1 MKIIKDNRFTSVE
14 VEVHFI
20 AELSNKLSIRNI
32 VKDLIVDSSLKYN
45 SKQKMR
51 IKLDDMYGATLKASS
66 KVVGKLHDIC
76 FSGNVIHDDYTI
88 NHEKNIQEYLDFFK
102 EILYFPFFTE
112 EKLEELKIKY
122 IHRLERSKED
132 VQSYS
137 MKEAIKNSV
146 SNSILN
152 IDPYGDIEK
161 IKDITLE
168 DVKKEYQ
175 NMIKQD
181 VIRVIV
187 AGKVENIDF
196 IQDRDSMPMA
206 SYLNLKGSL
215 KIETV
220 KKNSDQSFVNIVF
233 NINQIQSEKS
243 FFVGTIA
250 NMILGGMDGLLF
262 RNIREKLGLCYI
274 IFSEIYH
281 YDGLLFI
288 HSGVSKENINLC
300 IQEIYNQ
307 IDLIKNKEFSDE
319 MIDKAKKAVIH
330 SFKSSNDTLKGKM
343 IKVLNQEFRQIFLN
357 DEERIKYILSVTKE
371 DIAEYISQMQ
381 EIYQYNVEGE

>member
-20 AELSNKLSIRNI
+20 AELSDKLSIRNI

-88 NHEKNIQEYLDFFK
+88 NREKNIQEYLDFFK

-122 IHRLERSKED
+122 IHRLERLKED

-175 NMIKQD
+175 NMIKED

-206 SYLNLKGSL
+206 SYLNLKGSH

-233 NINQIQSEKS
+233 NTNQIQSEKS
-243 FFVGTIA
+243 FFVGTIT

-319 MIDKAKKAVIH
+319 MLDKAKKAVIH
-330 SFKSSNDTLKGKM
+330 SLKSSNDTLKGKM
-343 IKVLNQEFRQIFLN
+343 IKILNQEYRQIFLN

-371 DIAEYISQMQ
+371 DITEYISQMQ

>member
-20 AELSNKLSIRNI
+20 AELSDKLSIRNI

-88 NHEKNIQEYLDFFK
+88 NREKNIQEYLDFFK

-122 IHRLERSKED
+122 IHRLERLKED

-175 NMIKQD
+175 NMIKED

-233 NINQIQSEKS
+233 NTNQIQSEKS
-243 FFVGTIA
+243 FFVGTIT

-307 IDLIKNKEFSDE
+307 IDLIKNKKFSDE
-319 MIDKAKKAVIH
+319 MLDKAKKAVIH
-330 SFKSSNDTLKGKM
+330 SLKSSNDTLKGKM
-343 IKVLNQEFRQIFLN
+343 IKILNQEYRQIFLN

-371 DIAEYISQMQ
+371 DITEYISQMQ

>member
-20 AELSNKLSIRNI
+20 TELSDKLSIRNI

-88 NHEKNIQEYLDFFK
+88 NREKNIQEYLDFFK

-122 IHRLERSKED
+122 IHRLERLKED

-175 NMIKQD
+175 NMIKED

-330 SFKSSNDTLKGKM
+330 SLKSSNDTLKGKM
-343 IKVLNQEFRQIFLN
+343 IKILNQEFRQIFLN

-371 DIAEYISQMQ
+371 DITEYISQMQ

>member
-20 AELSNKLSIRNI
+20 TELSNKLSIRNI

-122 IHRLERSKED
+122 IHRLERLKED

-206 SYLNLKGSL
+206 SYLNLKGPL

-233 NINQIQSEKS
+233 NTNQIQSEKS

-307 IDLIKNKEFSDE
+307 INLIKNKEFSDE

-330 SFKSSNDTLKGKM
+330 SLKSSNDTLKGKM
-343 IKVLNQEFRQIFLN
+343 IKILNQEFRQIFLN

>member
-20 AELSNKLSIRNI
+20 TELSNKLSIRNI
-32 VKDLIVDSSLKYN
+32 VKDLIVDSSLKYS

-175 NMIKQD
+175 NMIKED

-233 NINQIQSEKS
+233 NTNQIQSEKS

-307 IDLIKNKEFSDE
+307 INLIKNKEFSDE

-330 SFKSSNDTLKGKM
+330 SLKSSNDTLKGKM
-343 IKVLNQEFRQIFLN
+343 IKILNQEFRQIFLN

>member
-20 AELSNKLSIRNI
+20 TELSNKLSIRNI

-66 KVVGKLHDIC
+66 KVIGKLHDIC

-152 IDPYGDIEK
+152 INPYGDIEK

-175 NMIKQD
+175 NMIKED

-206 SYLNLKGSL
+206 SYLNLKGPL

-233 NINQIQSEKS
+233 NTNQIQSEKS

-330 SFKSSNDTLKGKM
+330 SLKSSNDTLKGKM

>member
-122 IHRLERSKED
+122 IHRLERLKED

-175 NMIKQD
+175 NMIKED

>member
-20 AELSNKLSIRNI
+20 AELSDKLSIRNI

-88 NHEKNIQEYLDFFK
+88 NREKNIQEYLDFFK

-122 IHRLERSKED
+122 IHRLERLKED

-175 NMIKQD
+175 NMIKED

-206 SYLNLKGSL
+206 SYLNLKGSH

-233 NINQIQSEKS
+233 NTNQIQSEKS

-319 MIDKAKKAVIH
+319 MLDKAKKAVIH
-330 SFKSSNDTLKGKM
+330 SLKSSNDTLKGKM
-343 IKVLNQEFRQIFLN
+343 IKILNQEYRQIFLN

-371 DIAEYISQMQ
+371 DITEYISQMQ

>member
-20 AELSNKLSIRNI
+20 TELSDKLSVRNI

-122 IHRLERSKED
+122 IHRLERLKED

-175 NMIKQD
+175 NMIKED

-233 NINQIQSEKS
+233 NTNQIQSEKS

-319 MIDKAKKAVIH
+319 MLDKAKKAVIH
-330 SFKSSNDTLKGKM
+330 SLKSSNDTLKGKM
-343 IKVLNQEFRQIFLN
+343 IKSLNQEYRQIFLN

-371 DIAEYISQMQ
+371 DITEYISQMQ

>member
-20 AELSNKLSIRNI
+20 TELSDKLSIRNI

-175 NMIKQD
+175 NMIKED

-307 IDLIKNKEFSDE
+307 IDLIKNKKFSDE
-319 MIDKAKKAVIH
+319 MLDKAKKAVIH
-330 SFKSSNDTLKGKM
+330 SLKSSNDTLKGKM
-343 IKVLNQEFRQIFLN
+343 IKILNQEFRQIFLN

-371 DIAEYISQMQ
+371 DITEYISQMQ

>member
-175 NMIKQD
+175 NMIKED

>member
-122 IHRLERSKED
+122 IHRLERLKED

>member
-1 MKIIKDNRFTSVE
+1 M
-14 VEVHFI
+14 
-20 AELSNKLSIRNI
+20 
-32 VKDLIVDSSLKYN
+32 
-45 SKQKMR
+45 
-51 IKLDDMYGATLKASS
+51 
-66 KVVGKLHDIC
+66 
-76 FSGNVIHDDYTI
+76 
-88 NHEKNIQEYLDFFK
+88 
-102 EILYFPFFTE
+102 YFPFFTE

-122 IHRLERSKED
+122 IHRLERLKED

-175 NMIKQD
+175 NMIKED

-206 SYLNLKGSL
+206 SYLNLKGSH

-233 NINQIQSEKS
+233 NTNQIQSEKS
-243 FFVGTIA
+243 FFVGTIT

-319 MIDKAKKAVIH
+319 MLDKAKKAVIH
-330 SFKSSNDTLKGKM
+330 SLKSSNDTLKGKM
-343 IKVLNQEFRQIFLN
+343 IKILNQEYRQIFLN

-371 DIAEYISQMQ
+371 DITEYISQMQ